1 MQRCLRDAH
10 ELSAP
15 SLVISSIQHYRRRTR
30 VLRRLHMRCVLA
42 IASLVIVAALT
53 SCTSTSR
60 NDAPGARSE
69 TSSRPRPTTDDYRR
83 YIRGNVPAFNS
94 SGVTDWDAPDP
105 QHVVV
110 WTSPAEAYLLTLFGA
125 CFGLKSASTIL
136 LSADGG
142 VVRPGAAAV
151 MVGPERCRI
160 QFVEKLDAR
169 QMKADKLR

>member
-1 MQRCLRDAH
+1 
-10 ELSAP
+10 
-15 SLVISSIQHYRRRTR
+15 
-30 VLRRLHMRCVLA
+30 MRFVLA
-42 IASLVIVAALT
+42 IASAVLVMSLGACASTPSARDGEPTNAA
-53 SCTSTSR
+53 
-60 NDAPGARSE
+60 AK
-69 TSSRPRPTTDDYRR
+69 PRPTTDDYRR
-83 YIRGNVPAFNS
+83 YIRGNVQAFNS

-125 CFGLKSASTIL
+125 CFGLDSASTIL

-151 MVGPERCRI
+151 MVGAEHCRI

-169 QMKADKLR
+169 ALKADKLH